1 MTEGEVPMKVPTRR
15 YWPGAGSDEKMNT
28 LALLK
33 QSIQALRDTTPSFA
47 QTLAALEEA
56 AGEIKRLQEAV
67 TAVRRLAQNIE
78 DDDLRIQII
87 RACSD
92 G

>member
-1 MTEGEVPMKVPTRR
+1 MTEVRLKIPTRR
-15 YWPGAGSDEKMNT
+15 YWSGTNSDEKKINT
-28 LALLK
+28 LVLLERL
-33 QSIQALRDTTPSFA
+33 QLERDKTPSLI
-47 QTLAALEEA
+47 QTLSALEQA
-56 AGEIKRLQEAV
+56 GGEIKRLQEAM

>member
-1 MTEGEVPMKVPTRR
+1 MRR
-15 YWPGAGSDEKMNT
+15 YWSGANSDEKKINT
-28 LALLK
+28 LALLQRLQLERDK
-33 QSIQALRDTTPSFA
+33 TPSLIQALP
-47 QTLAALEEA
+47 ALEQA
-56 AGEIKRLQEAV
+56 AGEIKRLQEAI

-87 RACSD
+87 SACSD

>member
-1 MTEGEVPMKVPTRR
+1 MTEVPLKIPTRR
-15 YWPGAGSDEKMNT
+15 YWSGANSDEKKINT
-28 LALLK
+28 LALLQRQLERDK
-33 QSIQALRDTTPSFA
+33 TPSLIQALP
-47 QTLAALEEA
+47 ALEQA
-56 AGEIKRLQEAV
+56 AGEIKRLQEAI

-87 RACSD
+87 SACSD